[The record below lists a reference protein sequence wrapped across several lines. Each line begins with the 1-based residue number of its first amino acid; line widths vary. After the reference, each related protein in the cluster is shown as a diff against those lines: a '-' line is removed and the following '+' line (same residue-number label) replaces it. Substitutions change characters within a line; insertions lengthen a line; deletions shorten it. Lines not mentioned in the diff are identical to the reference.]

1 LLAAPQARIETHGS
15 MAMKWVWVMLL
26 AGLSGCGGVPRGLQP
41 VQNFDLRR
49 FEGHWYEI
57 ARLDHRYERGLTRVS
72 IDYRALPDDRVEIDS
87 RGYDTIRREWRSQNG
102 IARFQGSRNEASL
115 EVSFLDA
122 FHSGYNVLYI
132 DPGYRYALV
141 AGSNRHYFWLLS
153 RTPQLD
159 SSVIESLLARA
170 RVWGFDTAALHY
182 IRQVGE
188 V

>member
-122 FHSGYNVLYI
+122 FHSRLQ
-132 DPGYRYALV
+132 PPLFLAAL
-141 AGSNRHYFWLLS
+141 AHPATR
-153 RTPQLD
+153 QLGHR
-159 SSVIESLLARA
+159 IAARA
-170 RVWGFDTAALHY
+170 CAGLGLRYCGVALHSA
-182 IRQVGE
+182 GG
-188 V
+188 